1 MLSGGVLKVVEFF
14 VVNDIVDLFIYV
26 FGIVNNGGGI
36 DGEEFMF
43 LVGVFVSVGIYIYV
57 VLEIDGFIV
66 FFGFVLDYDI
76 LLMGINGDDV
86 IEFFKDGSVIDMFGD
101 INIDGSGIV
110 WEYLD
115 GWVYWMLG

>member
-86 IEFFKDGSVIDMFGD
+86 IELFKDGSVIDMFGD
-101 INIDGSGIV
+101 INIDGSGII

-115 GWVYWMLG
+115 GWVYCMLG